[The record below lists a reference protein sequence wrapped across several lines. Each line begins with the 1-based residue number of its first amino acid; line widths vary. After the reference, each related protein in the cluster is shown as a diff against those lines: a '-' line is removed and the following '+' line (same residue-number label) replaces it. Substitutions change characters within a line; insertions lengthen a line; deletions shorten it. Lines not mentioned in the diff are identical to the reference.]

1 MNASQASSKTKE
13 NELFANDVQRLTKLH
28 IKYVMFLM
36 AGDRL
41 KSSDIKDKKVRK
53 MLVLL
58 QKIFALKEIAA
69 DNTLLYETGFFS
81 KGSL

>member
-1 MNASQASSKTKE
+1 MNTSQASSKTKE

>member
-36 AGDRL
+36 AGNRL
-41 KSSDIKDKKVRK
+41 KSSNIKDKKVRK

-58 QKIFALKEIAA
+58 QKIFALKEI
-69 DNTLLYETGFFS
+69 
-81 KGSL
+81 